1 MTQTV
6 TPKKLITAKVGGIS
20 ISPGKKY
27 KYSVDKTDGNR
38 ILVEVVDGLSIGVN
52 RSDVNFNN

>member
-1 MTQTV
+1 MNQTV
-6 TPKKLITAKVGGIS
+6 TPKKIITAKVGGVS
-20 ISPGKKY
+20 IVPEKKY

-38 ILVEVVDGLSIGVN
+38 ILVQVLDGLSIMVN